1 MKKTI
6 KYPKKYPKKFQDDKN
21 YSEDSNKKTVS
32 IEDNQNTITKFFR
45 ITSKHKSTSVVPM
58 RQKDKIAPNK
68 NYTLSKYKFGKQ
80 KKKQNAY
87 TKKIL
92 KKKKNN
98 NDNNNNKID
107 ISKYVFFSEK
117 YCEEI
122 QNIFENNFIR
132 NFNSYLEANFKNDN
146 KNIEPKFDIN
156 IQIFQN
162 FIIKYLLNTYNDLIY
177 VSKKYMTDTDKNN
190 ENENDEI
197 ELLSH
202 DEKKNINFEYSPINI
217 LESNLFYPE
226 LCSNV
231 VDFINNFQ
239 INKKVNCA
247 LLLYRPNNDF
257 ITYIDKIQLICD
269 QKGYNLLVRE
279 DEANKL
285 MSFEKIK
292 LINQNYIIGS
302 LKDKNKKYLDIIEA
316 VSNTDKWKKF
326 IEENDIYSLVDE
338 DQKNN
343 IRDKRLSRSQI
354 TIHSTKNLSSKIIN
368 NKNKGNNILSNT
380 ILTFIGHDSKEI
392 KSQANNEDNNSKEFN
407 IAQNYQQNILEKFN
421 KRKNLILF
429 VDNFEENEDNIKY
442 INQINSLIPNSRSPI
457 IILTNNLSLFTN
469 NLIIGNKS
477 FQTRYNPYLIENE
490 GINQKE
496 NVIYLTFLIMY
507 FISFFP
513 NFKLKKKNILNKNL
527 NDSDIINNLSVN
539 LEKINIDS
547 NNDDSRREN
556 EKNENI
562 LELIKKSIND
572 IFANINLNTVNNA
585 LYSSLITLAHIITI
599 INNYELDNILV
610 YLKNLFL
617 FSDMELKKKNITDF
631 TDIILSL
638 QNQVLKEIEEYRV
651 NDDIYN
657 DDLLKLNDKYE
668 LYSFSDYEYG
678 VIDNIGE
685 KQYKSKIINYGIN
698 KDVDFNKESFFY
710 INEFYDDYKDNQIFN
725 YISNKELNE
734 RIIEDYKF
742 YHNYLNSSTTILN
755 HSDTIKINIILI
767 QIISEPSLS
776 IKDKLRFFEIKKNKT
791 INFQSQNMD
800 SNNNLK
806 EDKISVLNKIFSKC
820 PSELFKKYI
829 NAHMGFKYYI
839 KFFIDN
845 NTYYIPDKL
854 LFYNYYNYYYLMEQI
869 NPDQNSSDYE
879 EDENEEEESDEEEE

>member
-1 MKKTI
+1 
-6 KYPKKYPKKFQDDKN
+6 
-21 YSEDSNKKTVS
+21 
-32 IEDNQNTITKFFR
+32 
-45 ITSKHKSTSVVPM
+45 
-58 RQKDKIAPNK
+58 
-68 NYTLSKYKFGKQ
+68 
-80 KKKQNAY
+80 
-87 TKKIL
+87 
-92 KKKKNN
+92 
-98 NDNNNNKID
+98 
-107 ISKYVFFSEK
+107 
-117 YCEEI
+117 
-122 QNIFENNFIR
+122 
-132 NFNSYLEANFKNDN
+132 
-146 KNIEPKFDIN
+146 
-156 IQIFQN
+156 
-162 FIIKYLLNTYNDLIY
+162 
-177 VSKKYMTDTDKNN
+177 
-190 ENENDEI
+190 
-197 ELLSH
+197 
-202 DEKKNINFEYSPINI
+202 
-217 LESNLFYPE
+217 
-226 LCSNV
+226 
-231 VDFINNFQ
+231 
-239 INKKVNCA
+239 
-247 LLLYRPNNDF
+247 
-257 ITYIDKIQLICD
+257 
-269 QKGYNLLVRE
+269 
-279 DEANKL
+279 
-285 MSFEKIK
+285 
-292 LINQNYIIGS
+292 
-302 LKDKNKKYLDIIEA
+302 
-316 VSNTDKWKKF
+316 
-326 IEENDIYSLVDE
+326 
-338 DQKNN
+338 
-343 IRDKRLSRSQI
+343 
-354 TIHSTKNLSSKIIN
+354 
-368 NKNKGNNILSNT
+368 
-380 ILTFIGHDSKEI
+380 
-392 KSQANNEDNNSKEFN
+392 
-407 IAQNYQQNILEKFN
+407 
-421 KRKNLILF
+421 
-429 VDNFEENEDNIKY
+429 
-442 INQINSLIPNSRSPI
+442 
-457 IILTNNLSLFTN
+457 
-469 NLIIGNKS
+469 
-477 FQTRYNPYLIENE
+477 
-490 GINQKE
+490 
-496 NVIYLTFLIMY
+496 MY

-513 NFKLKKKNILNKNL
+513 NFKLKKKIILNNNL

-638 QNQVLKEIEEYRV
+638 QNLVLKEIEEYRV
-651 NDDIYN
+651 NDDINN
-657 DDLLKLNDKYE
+657 DDLLKLNDNYE

-845 NTYYIPDKL
+845 YTYYIPDKL